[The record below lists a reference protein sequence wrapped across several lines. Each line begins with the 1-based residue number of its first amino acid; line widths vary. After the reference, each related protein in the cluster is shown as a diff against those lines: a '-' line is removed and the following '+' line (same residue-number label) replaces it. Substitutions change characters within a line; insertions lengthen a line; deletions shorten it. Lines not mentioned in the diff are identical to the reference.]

1 MSSNALLL
9 VMMEPPAALE
19 DEFNDWYDT
28 EHFPQRKSMPGFMS
42 ASRWACVD
50 GWPRWVALY
59 DLESAD
65 ALQTA
70 DYLAAS
76 GAHSTP
82 WSKRMLARTCGRRRV
97 IATALPASEIESE
110 IESNGATV
118 SRLLVAC
125 YPGVSHAD
133 SPDSLLALARERLS
147 ARADVIHIRGFVENQ
162 GGRDDLWLLVTFKG
176 PLGAAVLHE
185 PIGMLKE
192 HGAEVFNLYA
202 PYARG

>member
-9 VMMEPPAALE
+9 VMMEPPASLE

-70 DYLAAS
+70 AYLAAS
-76 GAHSTP
+76 GAQSTP

-97 IATALPASEIESE
+97 IATALSTSDIESD
-110 IESNGATV
+110 GAPV

-133 SPDSLLALARERLS
+133 SLVALARERLS

-162 GGRDDLWLLVTFKG
+162 GGHDDLWLLVTFKA
-176 PLGAAVLHE
+176 PLGAAALHQ

-192 HGAEVFNLYA
+192 HGAAVFNLYA
-202 PYARG
+202 PYAHG